1 MIKILFFLF
10 ALYRWFKGDR
20 ATFYLILQL
29 LVFEFYHFIPK
40 TGIRGDDLA
49 LIGVF
54 ITFGYA
60 VFQEKIYRNVIHSN
74 TKYFITV
81 MVIIILLSILYYE
94 LPIIQ
99 ILAGFRQYLFVL
111 CIYDIQRMKY
121 YELKNFFKKLF
132 YLNIIACLLFIIQT
146 FIHLPIYHDGYEK
159 SKIIKE
165 GYLGIKRVY
174 TFPTL
179 TSFACLYSIFISDLR
194 KLSGK
199 IFLLIGFGCLL
210 CIQSRGM
217 LLNVTAL
224 IIIGYFM
231 AHNKYQSK
239 IIGLLFIF
247 IAIYFINATMFS
259 GETGIKTL
267 NDFSQIT
274 TGNVFQTDYEV
285 QGDATFTYRIGLF
298 VKAIYKMIDSSITT
312 LLFGYGF
319 FIELPAEKLSSI
331 GALSLASISWNGY
344 ALFTPDISYVN
355 LIYHLGILGSIVYIR
370 FFYII
375 TKQSYSLFSINNKF
389 ALLSFL
395 YTLYLLFIGL
405 DGSNITYSSSLLI
418 PFLLLQASKLS
429 NKNKI
434 K

>member
-1 MIKILFFLF
+1 
-10 ALYRWFKGDR
+10 
-20 ATFYLILQL
+20 
-29 LVFEFYHFIPK
+29 
-40 TGIRGDDLA
+40 
-49 LIGVF
+49 
-54 ITFGYA
+54 
-60 VFQEKIYRNVIHSN
+60 
-74 TKYFITV
+74 
-81 MVIIILLSILYYE
+81 
-94 LPIIQ
+94 
-99 ILAGFRQYLFVL
+99 
-111 CIYDIQRMKY
+111 
-121 YELKNFFKKLF
+121 
-132 YLNIIACLLFIIQT
+132 
-146 FIHLPIYHDGYEK
+146 
-159 SKIIKE
+159 
-165 GYLGIKRVY
+165 
-174 TFPTL
+174 
-179 TSFACLYSIFISDLR
+179 
-194 KLSGK
+194 
-199 IFLLIGFGCLL
+199 
-210 CIQSRGM
+210 
-217 LLNVTAL
+217 
-224 IIIGYFM
+224 M